1 MSPTTDSGQFH
12 LTLAEILLPVYV
24 FGLPN
29 VSNLCVWFALCVLPV
44 YLVCLMCLTCVFGLP
59 CVSYLCFWFALCALP
74 VHLVCDFC
82 RVGDVFMLSLCVT
95 SVSFFFNVYDVSV
108 YWRVVHAL

>member
-1 MSPTTDSGQFH
+1 M
-12 LTLAEILLPVYV
+12 YV
-24 FGLPN
+24 FGLPH

-44 YLVCLMCLTCVFGLP
+44 YLVFLMCLTCVFGLP

-95 SVSFFFNVYDVSV
+95 SFSFFFNVCDVSV